1 MSQISD
7 LENRYSLFEQGL
19 LDEAQA
25 NQLRQDVAD
34 AASARDIDLFEDQ
47 RTDSGQLYESGKAA
61 ARGFLGSFATMGEG
75 LGEAADAITNKLGF
89 EDLIDSGEENELV
102 RMSRAAQESILY

>member
-47 RTDSGQLYESGKAA
+47 RKVLPV
-61 ARGFLGSFATMGEG
+61 GF
-75 LGEAADAITNKLGF
+75 
-89 EDLIDSGEENELV
+89 
-102 RMSRAAQESILY
+102 

>member
-1 MSQISD
+1 MSQISE

-47 RTDSGQLYESGKAA
+47 RTGSGQLYESGKGV
-61 ARGFLGSFATMGEG
+61 ARGFLTGLVSVGEG
-75 LGEAADAITNKLGF
+75 LGEQADA
-89 EDLIDSGEENELV
+89 EC
-102 RMSRAAQESILY
+102 RC